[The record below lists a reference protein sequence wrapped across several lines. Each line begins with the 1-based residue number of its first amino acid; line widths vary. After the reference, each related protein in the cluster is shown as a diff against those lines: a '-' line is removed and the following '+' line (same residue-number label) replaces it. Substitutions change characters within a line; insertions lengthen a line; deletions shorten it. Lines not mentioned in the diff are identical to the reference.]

1 MRNRFNLNEEDK
13 KHIRGLHGIQPIKEQ
28 LLNPPNDPI
37 IGPQNKPTP
46 PPPVAPKKRYTV
58 TYQPG
63 ADAKYTEQEWRDGYK
78 KAHQYL
84 QGLLNGKTLNLYEK
98 YGDEEGEVLTHD
110 WSGGPLKIN
119 IGTHDLQLS
128 HYRNYGGDNTPGIQI
143 TVEGVVQDPMH
154 GDKLNTEEF
163 KLSYNCDENFLR
175 ASDNDDKKLYWVTDK
190 TGHNYTPDREVSYK
204 GSSSEFMNDD
214 LINLLKTKVC
224 DDTTPNP
231 FTEFYDMIMG
241 GREVPEADF
250 SMGDEDI
257 ESLA

>member
-1 MRNRFNLNEEDK
+1 VNNRFNLNEEEK
-13 KHIRGLHGIQPIKEQ
+13 NRIRGLHGIQPIKEQ
-28 LLNPPNDPI
+28 LLNPDDPI

-46 PPPVAPKKRYTV
+46 PPPPTKRYTV

-63 ADAKYTEQEWRDGYK
+63 DDAKYTEQEWRDGYK
-78 KAHQYL
+78 KAHLYL

-98 YGDEEGEVLTHD
+98 YGDKEGEVLTHD

-119 IGTHDLQLS
+119 ISKHDLQLS
-128 HYRNYGGDNTPGIQI
+128 HYKNYGGDNTPGIDI

-154 GDKLNTEEF
+154 GDILNTTKF
-163 KLSYNCDENFLR
+163 KLSFNCDENFLR
-175 ASDNDDKKLYWVTDK
+175 ASGEDDEKLYWVTDK
-190 TGHNYTPDREVSYK
+190 TGHNYTPDRKVSYK

-214 LINLLKTKVC
+214 LTNLLKTKLC

-241 GREVPEADF
+241 GREVPDADF

-257 ESLA
+257 ESFA